1 MTIFE
6 GESVT
11 GFVSSMFPNNMMNE
25 HCNAVTDW
33 GPPVQERSH
42 QIQSN
47 FETKTVSGKFST
59 LQESSPVLNS
69 GSAEENPIFHHTDLL
84 DVLGLVELNDL
95 GGGLSVPV
103 VERLCD
109 VDLLDS
115 D

>member
-1 MTIFE
+1 
-6 GESVT
+6 
-11 GFVSSMFPNNMMNE
+11 MMYE
-25 HCNAVTDW
+25 HCNAVTNW
-33 GPPVQERSH
+33 GPPVQERGH

-59 LQESSPVLNS
+59 SPVLNS
-69 GSAEENPIFHHTDLL
+69 GSAEENPVFHHTNLL
-84 DVLGLVELNDL
+84 DVLKLVELNDL

-109 VDLLDS
+109 VDILDS